1 MGRCDSTN
9 ASIGIKI
16 LLYDLISQM
25 NDTNIDIIKNMLYTG
40 CIEDDNDCYNEVYQS
55 ICEDIDNVN
64 LKEHLL
70 RECSK
75 VPHSTQ
81 VDVNDRYLLD
91 RYLLVPIK
99 NIISTQRWGYNREGT
114 NSNSR
119 PLDFDLLVNTEEYKD
134 ITNYTI
140 VFFITQHAA

>member
-1 MGRCDSTN
+1 M
-9 ASIGIKI
+9 
-16 LLYDLISQM
+16 
-25 NDTNIDIIKNMLYTG
+25 
-40 CIEDDNDCYNEVYQS
+40 
-55 ICEDIDNVN
+55 
-64 LKEHLL
+64 
-70 RECSK
+70 
-75 VPHSTQ
+75 
-81 VDVNDRYLLD
+81 DVNDRYLLD